1 MIIAITSTDN
11 NLEGTIDSR
20 FGRCSFFAFYDT
32 ESSTTE
38 FMVNPNK
45 DCDEGAGPASVQF
58 IASNDVKRVISGEFG
73 MKIKSLFVELGIKAS
88 IEKDTTKKIE
98 EIIES
103 IKKE

>member
-45 DCDEGAGPASVQF
+45 DCDEGPDLPQY
-58 IASNDVKRVISGEFG
+58 
-73 MKIKSLFVELGIKAS
+73 SLLHPM
-88 IEKDTTKKIE
+88 T
-98 EIIES
+98 
-103 IKKE
+103 